1 MGLIRA
7 AMGAAGGVM
16 ADQWKEYFYCEAMPA
31 DLLATRGWKRQSG
44 RSANTKGNDN
54 IISNGSIVAVA
65 DGQCAMIVEQGKV
78 VDMCAEPGEYTYDTG
93 SAPTLFSGDLSESI
107 GAVFQSIGK
116 RFTFG
121 GEAPMDQRIYYFNTK
136 ELVGNKYGTPSP
148 VPFRV
153 VDQRAGIDID
163 IGIRCFGEYSIR
175 LKNPLL
181 FYTNVCGNVSEDYK
195 TENIAGQMK
204 TELLT
209 ALQPAF
215 AKISEMGIRYSA
227 LPGHT
232 LELADALNEQL
243 SSKWR
248 DLRGMEIVSFGV
260 SSVKA
265 NEEDEQMIK
274 ELQRNAAFM
283 DPTRAAAHLV
293 GSQGEAMKAAAANTG
308 TGPAMAF
315 MGMGMA
321 GQMGGMNA
329 QNLFQMGQQQA
340 AQPAPA
346 PAAQGWTCTCGQ
358 GGITGN
364 FCPNCGSK
372 KPEPKPAGDSWQCA
386 CGTTA
391 TGKFCPECGKPKP
404 AAAAD
409 GWTCTCGAVNKG
421 KFCAEC
427 GKPKPAGVPQYKCDK
442 CGWEP
447 ADPQHPPK
455 FCPECGDP
463 FDDGDIV

>member
-1 MGLIRA
+1 MGLIKA
-7 AMGAAGGVM
+7 ALGAAGGVM

-31 DLLATRGWKRQSG
+31 DVLAEKGRKRVSG
-44 RSANTKGNDN
+44 RSSNTKGSDN
-54 IISNGSIVAVA
+54 IITNGSVIAVA
-65 DGQCAMIVEQGKV
+65 DGQCMLIVEQGKV
-78 VDMCAEPGEYTYDTG
+78 VDVCAEPGEYTYDTATEP
-93 SAPTLFSGDLSESI
+93 SIFSGSLGEGI
-107 GAVFQSIGK
+107 KNVFSSIGK

-121 GEAPMDQRIYYFNTK
+121 GEAPNDQRIYYFNTR
-136 ELVGNKYGTPSP
+136 ELTGNKYGTASP

-181 FYTNVCGNVSEDYK
+181 FYTNVCGNVADQYR
-195 TENIAGQMK
+195 TEEIMGQMK
-204 TELLT
+204 SELLT

-232 LELADALNEQL
+232 AELADALNEQL
-243 SSKWR
+243 SAKWR

-283 DPTRAAAHLV
+283 DPNRAAAHLV
-293 GSQGEAMKAAAANTG
+293 GAQASAMQAAASNPNA
-308 TGPAMAF
+308 GPAMAF
-315 MGMGMA
+315 MGMNMA
-321 GQMGGMNA
+321 GQAGGMNA
-329 QNLFQMGQQQA
+329 QSLFQMGQQQA
-340 AQPAPA
+340 AQQAQAA
-346 PAAQGWTCTCGQ
+346 PAAQGWTCSCGQ
-358 GGITGN
+358 SGNTGK
-364 FCPNCGSK
+364 FCAGCGK
-372 KPEPKPAGDSWQCA
+372 PKPDADGWKCS
-386 CGTTA
+386 CGATA
-391 TGKFCPECGKPKP
+391 TGKFCPECGKPRP
-404 AAAAD
+404 AAD
-409 GWTCTCGAVNKG
+409 GWTCSCGAVNKG
-421 KFCAEC
+421 KFCAQC

-447 ADPQHPPK
+447 KDPAHPPK

-463 FDDGDIV
+463 FDDGDLV